1 MRCEYVSWQKVYG
14 LCEQLCRQILADGFR
29 PDAIVGIARG
39 GYTPAR
45 ILADFFGVMN
55 LAALKIEHYHGTRK
69 SRQARIAHP
78 LPTAFSGSRILVVD
92 DVSDSGD
99 TFDLA
104 LAHLAGRDALGEVRT
119 AVLHHKTTSSRIP
132 DYFARK
138 VVAWR
143 WIIYPWAL
151 AEDLQTLS
159 GELDEVPDD
168 AAALGAKLREVY
180 GLQIPRSVLE
190 GVLEC
195 MPGYRS
201 FQKAGIDRRKG
212 V

>member
-14 LCEQLCRQILADGFR
+14 LCELLCRRMLADGFR

-55 LAALKIEHYHGTRK
+55 LAALKVEHYHGTRK
-69 SRQARIAHP
+69 SPQARIAHA
-78 LPTAFSGSRILVVD
+78 LPEAFGGSRVLLVD

-104 LAHLAGRDALGEVRT
+104 LAHLAGRDAVGEVRT
-119 AVLHHKTTSSRIP
+119 AVLHHKTTSSRVP
-132 DYFARK
+132 DYLAHR

-151 AEDLQTLS
+151 AEDLQTLGS
-159 GELDEVPDD
+159 QLWEVPDD
-168 AAALGAKLREVY
+168 VAALGRRLHEAY
-180 GLQIPRSVLE
+180 GLRIPRNVLASVLD
-190 GVLEC
+190 C
-195 MPGYRS
+195 MRGRQSSP
-201 FQKAGIDRRKG
+201 
-212 V
+212 